1 MATAI
6 HLVILAIFIIVC
18 SRAITLLLYS
28 VINNPWVCSSLLAAS
43 TVFFSLENCA
53 LLNEAQRKDEEIMAL
68 RRTHKQVREME
79 VELGCLR
86 QERDRQ
92 MLALARLRLMYRRS

>member
-79 VELGCLR
+79 VELCPATKASCSLSTGVTKP
-86 QERDRQ
+86 ERP
-92 MLALARLRLMYRRS
+92 LN